1 MHEPVF
7 KLNKNLKIT
16 SNFKQ
21 QQQQQSKEATY
32 TQLKGSSNTR
42 EYPSETKEAGCFLV
56 VQT

>member
-21 QQQQQSKEATY
+21 QQQQQSKEATLNWRVQA
-32 TQLKGSSNTR
+32 TQENI
-42 EYPSETKEAGCFLV
+42 LV
-56 VQT
+56 KQKKLAVSW